1 MKNGESTARR
11 AQLRRL
17 KALFGKEFRQVV
29 RDPSSILIAFVLP
42 AILLFLFGYAVSLDV
57 THIKVG
63 LVVEDSSPEIH
74 SFIVSFTNS
83 RYFDAAIAGD
93 RRSFQPDLALGR
105 IRAIIVVP
113 SDFSRKNTREGTSA
127 PIQIITDGSEPN
139 TASLVGGYVQG
150 VLLGWLNEQSLD
162 KGMIFRPP
170 IEIQPRLWFNPE
182 LESRNFLVP
191 GSMATIM
198 SIIGTLL
205 TALVIAREWER
216 GTMEA
221 LMATPV
227 GITELL
233 IGKFV
238 PYFLLGMGSMA
249 VCVFMAVF
257 VFGVPFR
264 GSVLLLGLVTA
275 AFLFDAL
282 GLGLLISTVA
292 RTQFVASQAALIVS
306 FLPAFILSGFIFD
319 ITSMPLPIRMLTY
332 ALPPRYFVSCLQTL
346 FLAGNI
352 WAVIWPNV
360 LAMVGFGALCFVVI
374 SRKSVKRL
382 D

>member
-1 MKNGESTARR
+1 MKDGESTASV

-83 RYFDAAIAGD
+83 RYFDAGIAGD
-93 RRSFQPDLALGR
+93 RRIFEPDLALGR

-113 SDFSRKNTREGTSA
+113 SDFARKTTREGTSA

-139 TASLVGGYVQG
+139 TANLVGGYVQG
-150 VLLGWLNEQSLD
+150 VLMGWLNEQALD
-162 KGMIFRPP
+162 KGVIFRPP

-264 GSVLLLGLVTA
+264 GSLLLLGLVTA
-275 AFLFDAL
+275 TFLFDAL

-319 ITSMPLPIRMLTY
+319 ITSMPLPIRMLTH

-360 LAMVGFGALCFVVI
+360 LAMVGFGLLCFVLI

>member
-1 MKNGESTARR
+1 MIGGIPGVRSARM
-11 AQLRRL
+11 RRL
-17 KALFGKEFRQVV
+17 VALFDKEFRQVV

-57 THIKVG
+57 TRIKIG

-74 SFIVSFTNS
+74 SLIVSFTNS
-83 RYFDAAIAGD
+83 RCFDARISGD
-93 RRSFQPDLALGR
+93 RRSFHSDLALGH

-113 SDFSRKNTREGTSA
+113 SDFSRQSNREGSSA

-150 VLLGWLNEQSLD
+150 VFLGWLKQQSLD
-162 KGMIFRPP
+162 KGMAFLPST
-170 IEIQPRLWFNPE
+170 EIQPRFWFNPE
-182 LESRNFLVP
+182 LESRNGLIP

-198 SIIGTLL
+198 TIIGTLL

-227 GITELL
+227 CISELL

-238 PYFLLGMGSMA
+238 PYFILGMGSMA
-249 VCVFMAVF
+249 VCVFVAVI

-264 GSVLLLGLVTA
+264 GSLLLLGLCTA

-282 GLGLLISTVA
+282 GLGLLISTIA
-292 RTQFVASQAALIVS
+292 RTQFVASQVALIVS

-319 ITSMPLPIRMLTY
+319 IASMPLPIRMLTY

-352 WAVIWPNV
+352 SDVIWLNV
-360 LAMVGFGALCFVVI
+360 VAMVSLGSFFLVLI

>member
-1 MKNGESTARR
+1 MKDGEFTARR

-63 LVVEDSSPEIH
+63 LVAEDSSPEIH

-83 RYFDAAIAGD
+83 RYFDARIAGD
-93 RRSFQPDLALGR
+93 RRIFEPDLALGR

-113 SDFSRKNTREGTSA
+113 SDFSRQSTREGTSA
-127 PIQIITDGSEPN
+127 PIQIVTDGSEPN
-139 TASLVGGYVQG
+139 TANLVGGYVQG

-162 KGMIFRPP
+162 KGVIFRPP

-198 SIIGTLL
+198 AIIGTLL

-227 GITELL
+227 RITELL

-238 PYFLLGMGSMA
+238 PYFVLGMGSMA
-249 VCVFMAVF
+249 VCVFMAIF

-264 GSVLLLGLVTA
+264 GSLFLLGLVTA
-275 AFLFDAL
+275 VFLFDAL

-319 ITSMPLPIRMLTY
+319 ITSMPLPIRMLTH

-352 WAVIWPNV
+352 WAVLWPNV
-360 LAMVGFGALCFVVI
+360 LAMVGFGVLCFVVI

>member
-1 MKNGESTARR
+1 MNDGIPGVRR
-11 AQLRRL
+11 AQFRRL
-17 KALFGKEFRQVV
+17 RALFSKEFHQIM

-42 AILLFLFGYAVSLDV
+42 AILLFLFGYAVSLDL
-57 THIKVG
+57 TQIKIG
-63 LVVEDSSPEIH
+63 LVVEDSSPEIN

-83 RYFDAAIAGD
+83 RYFDARIAGD
-93 RRSFQPDLALGR
+93 RRSLDSELALGNV
-105 IRAIIVVP
+105 RAIVVVP
-113 SDFSRKNTREGTSA
+113 SDFSRQRACEDTSA
-127 PIQIITDGSEPN
+127 PIQIVTDGSEPN
-139 TASLVGGYVQG
+139 TASIVGGYVRS
-150 VLLGWLNEQSLD
+150 VLLGWLKEQSLD
-162 KGMIFRPP
+162 EGVEFLPVT
-170 IEIQPRLWFNPE
+170 EIQPRFWFNPE
-182 LESRNFLVP
+182 LESRNGLIP

-198 SIIGTLL
+198 TIIGTLL

-227 GITELL
+227 GISELL
-233 IGKFV
+233 IGKFI
-238 PYFLLGMGSMA
+238 PYFILGMGSMA
-249 VCVFMAVF
+249 ICVFMAVI

-264 GSVLLLGLVTA
+264 GSFSLLALCTA
-275 AFLFDAL
+275 VFLFDAL
-282 GLGLLISTVA
+282 GLGLLISTIA
-292 RTQFVASQAALIVS
+292 RTQFVASQVALIVS

-319 ITSMPLPIRMLTY
+319 IASMPLPIRMLTY

-352 WAVIWPNV
+352 PAVIWPNV
-360 LAMVGFGALCFVVI
+360 LAMVSLGSFFFVLI

>member
-1 MKNGESTARR
+1 MNDGESTASV

-83 RYFDAAIAGD
+83 RYFDARIAGD
-93 RRSFQPDLALGR
+93 RRIFEPDLALGR

-113 SDFSRKNTREGTSA
+113 SDFARKTTREGTSA

-139 TASLVGGYVQG
+139 TANLVGGYVQG
-150 VLLGWLNEQSLD
+150 VLMGWLNEQALD
-162 KGMIFRPP
+162 KGVIFRPP

-264 GSVLLLGLVTA
+264 GSLLLLGLVTA
-275 AFLFDAL
+275 VFLFDAL

-319 ITSMPLPIRMLTY
+319 ITSMPLPIRMLTH

-360 LAMVGFGALCFVVI
+360 LAMVGFGLLCFVLI

>member
-1 MKNGESTARR
+1 
-11 AQLRRL
+11 
-17 KALFGKEFRQVV
+17 
-29 RDPSSILIAFVLP
+29 
-42 AILLFLFGYAVSLDV
+42 
-57 THIKVG
+57 
-63 LVVEDSSPEIH
+63 
-74 SFIVSFTNS
+74 
-83 RYFDAAIAGD
+83 
-93 RRSFQPDLALGR
+93 
-105 IRAIIVVP
+105 
-113 SDFSRKNTREGTSA
+113 
-127 PIQIITDGSEPN
+127 
-139 TASLVGGYVQG
+139 
-150 VLLGWLNEQSLD
+150 
-162 KGMIFRPP
+162 
-170 IEIQPRLWFNPE
+170 
-182 LESRNFLVP
+182 
-191 GSMATIM
+191 MATIM
-198 SIIGTLL
+198 AIIGTLL

-227 GITELL
+227 GVTELL

-238 PYFLLGMGSMA
+238 PYFILGMGSMA
-249 VCVFMAVF
+249 VCVFMAIF

-264 GSVLLLGLVTA
+264 GSVFVLALVTA

-360 LAMVGFGALCFVVI
+360 LAMIGFGLVCFVVI